1 MAGLATGD
9 VPTSTS
15 FSLLPSEGVDPNN
28 GPGVGSPAGG
38 AGGGSVSSEA
48 QGVPTSTSSQMNILP
63 SASPTNSFS
72 SLSSPKVLVFN
83 DKSNFGPNSTD
94 RVFSTQNQTKTF
106 SWTYAKTNTTL
117 LDIFWY
123 ARPINTGDAFDVSRA
138 SVIAHAKFGDTRP
151 GNEFAKLN
159 PSDAMLNLTDPGL
172 SSGEWYTREMVIK
185 IDWKTRSGDEGF
197 TQSGV
202 FTVANGPFDSEAFD
216 REATDNNQDRRG
228 GEATTSLGNPS
239 LPTSGP
245 PDPGNGI
252 GGGSGAS
259 SGGGGGGGGLSTG
272 AVAGIAVACSIVGIL
287 LLAGLAWFLLR
298 RRRRGRHFDGGYNAT
313 HQTTSSFIAA
323 KEARPS
329 VVESPV
335 ISPFS
340 DDDNVRA
347 IGPHSGPHAIP
358 IPLHAA
364 AGTNAAD
371 PVSPQDDR
379 PDTAASGNRSRN
391 IAHLVED
398 GMTEAD
404 ILRLEEEERH
414 LDAEIARAA
423 RRTTG

>member
-1 MAGLATGD
+1 MAGLATGI
-9 VPTSTS
+9 VPTSTV

-28 GPGVGSPAGG
+28 GPGVGGPAGG
-38 AGGGSVSSEA
+38 AGDGSISSEA
-48 QGVPTSTSSQMNILP
+48 QGMLPTSTSSHMNILP

-72 SLSSPKVLVFN
+72 SLAAPKVLVFN
-83 DKSNFGPNSTD
+83 DKTNFGSNNTG
-94 RVFSTQNQTKTF
+94 RVFSTQTQTKTF
-106 SWTYAKTNTTL
+106 AWTYAKSNTTL

-123 ARPINTGDAFDVSRA
+123 GRKVSTGDAFDVSQA
-138 SVIAHAKFGDTRP
+138 SVIAHAKFGDSTP

-185 IDWKTRSGDEGF
+185 IDWKTQSGDEGF

-202 FTVANGPFDSEAFD
+202 FTVANGPFDSEAFA
-216 REATDNNQDRRG
+216 REATDNNQDKQG
-228 GEATTSLGNPS
+228 GEATTSIGNPS

-245 PDPGNGI
+245 SDTGNGI
-252 GGGSGAS
+252 GGGSSGAS
-259 SGGGGGGGGLSTG
+259 GGGGGGGLSTG
-272 AVAGIAVACSIVGIL
+272 AIAGIAVACSIVGIL
-287 LLAGLAWFLLR
+287 LIAGLAWFLLR
-298 RRRRGRHFDGGYNAT
+298 RRRRRHFDAGYNAT

-340 DDDNVRA
+340 DNDNSRA
-347 IGPHSGPHAIP
+347 IGHLSGSSALP
-358 IPLHAA
+358 IPLQHA
-364 AGTNAAD
+364 AGTSAAD
-371 PVSPQDDR
+371 PVSPQDER
-379 PDTAASGNRSRN
+379 PSTATSGARARN
-391 IAHLVED
+391 IAHLVEE

-414 LDAEIARAA
+414 LDAEIERAA
-423 RRTTG
+423 RRTSS